1 MDPWLQ
7 FGLNILSGL
16 FIAVVTSVV
25 SVSLSLRRFYSQRW
39 WERKAEAYSEIMDS
53 LYHMKWK
60 LEINF
65 DEAAMQ
71 KQAPKKTQE
80 YVNGLYTEAT
90 QRLQKAE
97 SFGTFIISER
107 AVESLVKMRKQLGI
121 NRRSLNDYFGHV
133 NSDLGAVNECL
144 TEMREAAKEDLQP
157 RLSWSSWWG
166 R

>member
-16 FIAVVTSVV
+16 VIAVVTSIV
-25 SVSLSLRRFYSQRW
+25 SVHLSLRRFYSQRW

-60 LEINF
+60 LEIQF

-71 KQAPKKTQE
+71 KQASKKTNE
-80 YVNGLYTEAT
+80 YVSGLSAKAI

-97 SFGTFIISER
+97 SFGTFIISEK
-107 AVESLVKMRKQLGI
+107 AVKSLADI
-121 NRRSLNDYFGHV
+121 
-133 NSDLGAVNECL
+133 
-144 TEMREAAKEDLQP
+144 
-157 RLSWSSWWG
+157 
-166 R
+166 